1 MAPKLVGHRGARFE
15 APENTVAGFLFSR
28 GLGIS
33 IFELDVRLSKDGK
46 LVVMHDA
53 EVDRTTNGTGKVAD
67 FTAAELAAL
76 DARSIHEQ
84 WPERVGVP
92 QLSEVFATFDGDDA
106 VEWELE
112 IKTDAPERLDALVPL
127 LLAEIDRF
135 GIADNVHITSFD
147 RTALERVRAVNPTIK
162 LGFIGKYDSDED
174 LKTALELGASRAG
187 IPIATGSAEI
197 VQAALAQ
204 GLTVV
209 GWPSNDPTAWDT
221 LTDWGVTHLCTD
233 SPKAAMEYLDGVK
246 SRE

>member
-15 APENTVAGFLFSR
+15 APENTVAGFLYSR

-33 IFELDVRLSKDGK
+33 IFELDVRLSKDSK

-53 EVDRTTNGTGKVAD
+53 DVDRTTNGTGRVAD

-92 QLSEVFATFDGDDA
+92 QLSEVFTTFDGDDA
-106 VEWELE
+106 VEWEIE

-127 LLAEIDRF
+127 LLAEIERF

-147 RTALERVRAVNPTIK
+147 RTALERVRALNPTIK
-162 LGFIGKYDSDED
+162 LGFIGNYDSDDD
-174 LKTALELGASRAG
+174 LNTAIELGASRAG
-187 IPIATGSAEI
+187 VPIATGSAEI

-204 GLTVV
+204 GLTVA
-209 GWPSNDPTAWDT
+209 GWPSNDAYAWDT
-221 LTDWGVTHLCTD
+221 LTGWGVTYLCTD
-233 SPKAAMEYLDGVK
+233 SPKAAMEYLAGAE
-246 SRE
+246 SGE

>member
-15 APENTVAGFLFSR
+15 APENTVAGFLYSR

-53 EVDRTTNGTGKVAD
+53 DVDRTTNGTGKVAD

-76 DARSIHEQ
+76 DARSIHEN
-84 WPERVGVP
+84 WPVRVGVP

-106 VEWELE
+106 VEWETE

-127 LLAEIDRF
+127 LLAEIERF

-147 RTALERVRAVNPTIK
+147 RTALERVRALNPTIK
-162 LGFIGKYDSDED
+162 IAFIGKYDSED
-174 LKTALELGASRAG
+174 DLNTALALGASRAG
-187 IPIATGSAEI
+187 IPIATGSADI
-197 VQAALAQ
+197 VQAVLAQ

-209 GWPSNDPTAWDT
+209 GWPSNDADAWDT

-233 SPKAAMEYLDGVK
+233 SPKAAMAYLDEVK